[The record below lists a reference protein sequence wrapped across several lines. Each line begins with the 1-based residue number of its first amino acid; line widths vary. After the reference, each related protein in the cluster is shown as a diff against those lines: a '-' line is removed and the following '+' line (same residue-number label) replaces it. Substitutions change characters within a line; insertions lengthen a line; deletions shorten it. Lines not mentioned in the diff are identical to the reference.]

1 MRSESLLALVLL
13 AGCAGKV
20 SPPAVTPAVAPPST
34 PEVAAPLAV
43 AAPEAQEAAPEP
55 EVVTTLSLCE
65 PIGERWEYPDREQKK
80 EIRRTIR
87 KTCDA
92 MGVGEEDCKYFLDI
106 ISIRESHYRPWVR
119 HKLAKDVA
127 AGLRSYIRRSHRYGW
142 MATWDRKARR
152 AEDVSQIVLSPR
164 GDKQNPY
171 FKDASRWMFGLG
183 LGGLNISYHLEKF
196 DNMAPPEILCD
207 PVINT
212 MIQITIARI
221 AVVKYQAQNFAEIQ
235 AVYAGRT
242 YFNRNGH
249 LRPLSCTRGCP
260 KIASDKQ
267 QARAIKWDGVILRR
281 CASKDLSCYKTPVLG
296 DKLLLHEM
304 SSEDRYK
311 AAERI
316 RGKALPPFD
325 TPPPPAVEFEKEE
338 PES

>member
-1 MRSESLLALVLL
+1 MRFESLLALGLL
-13 AGCAGKV
+13 AGCAGRAAPSVASPSAV
-20 SPPAVTPAVAPPST
+20 SPSVPS
-34 PEVAAPLAV
+34 EKISEDD
-43 AAPEAQEAAPEP
+43 EAQEAAPEP
-55 EVVTTLSLCE
+55 EVITTLSLCE
-65 PIGERWEYPDREQKK
+65 PIGERWPYPDREQKK
-80 EIRRTIR
+80 EIKETIR

-92 MGVGEEDCKYFLDI
+92 MGVGEEDCKYFSDI

-119 HKLAKDVA
+119 HKLAKDVTA
-127 AGLRSYIRRSHRYGW
+127 ALRSYIRRSHRYGW
-142 MATWDRKARR
+142 MAAWDSKARQ

-164 GDKQNPY
+164 GDEQNPY
-171 FKDASRWMFGLG
+171 FRDASRWAFGLG
-183 LGGLNISYHLEKF
+183 LGGLNVSYHLEKF

-207 PVINT
+207 PVINI
-212 MIQITIARI
+212 MIQVTIARI
-221 AVVKYQAQNFAEIQ
+221 AVVKYNAQNFAEIQ

-260 KIASDKQ
+260 KITSDKQ
-267 QARAIKWDGVILRR
+267 QARAIKWDGAILRR
-281 CASKDLSCYKTPVLG
+281 CASKDLSCYKTPALG

-304 SSEDRYK
+304 STEDKYK

-325 TPPPPAVEFEKEE
+325 TPPPLPVKSEEEE